1 VIAADTNIVL
11 RLILGDDEAQVS
23 AVRDLM
29 ARDSLFVSLTVLLET
44 GWVLESRCRMDRGS
58 VADALVG
65 LTLLEGIHVPRSE
78 AVLRLLERYRAGADL
93 ADMIHLASAAKL
105 EGFATFDRRL
115 VRDAGTASPIK
126 IETLA

>member
-1 VIAADTNIVL
+1 MIAADTNIVL

-44 GWVLESRCRMDRGS
+44 GWVLESRCRMDRES
-58 VADALVG
+58 VAAALAG

-78 AVLRLLERYRAGADL
+78 AVLGLLERYRAGADL

-115 VRDAGTASPIK
+115 ARDAGTASPIK